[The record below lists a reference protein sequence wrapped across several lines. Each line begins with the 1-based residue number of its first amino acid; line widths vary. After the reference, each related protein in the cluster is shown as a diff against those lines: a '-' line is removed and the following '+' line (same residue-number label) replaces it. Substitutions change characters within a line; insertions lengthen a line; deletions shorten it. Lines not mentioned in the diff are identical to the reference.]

1 MKESEYNAK
10 FVTNLIQTFFMKDIW
25 NKFVYKLIECKKNNV
40 EEAIYHNIIEDKL
53 ELLGWATYRGE
64 ICHKVTLPIGSVGHI
79 QPDILVRRDGENM
92 FVIEVKR
99 PNHNCNERDLQQLFS
114 YMLQLRLKVGIYIGE
129 YLEVFYDCP
138 QDNKEP
144 IPVFRAELALDHKN
158 GMFFAEMFSKENFN
172 PENIKNL
179 YDKIVQEKLNQKK
192 LEELK
197 KKLIANEGELQ
208 ISNIVKQY
216 LMEAYST
223 TFSEQ
228 DIDKMIFSLSFNVQP
243 KENFN
248 QPVNSIQQRESVER
262 NIVYSQRSPISTRKN
277 MVDNKDHTKYSLN
290 GSEPV
295 GKGRFVLLLVTEY
308 VKSHPTLTFHDLE
321 KVFRPEWHS
330 CGVIK
335 TIDSVDD
342 QRRFYIKNEDRL
354 YDVNHTAF
362 VVCNQWGAGNERIK
376 SYWDKAKNEFFAI
389 ANKEGWKVKISN

>member
-1 MKESEYNAK
+1 
-10 FVTNLIQTFFMKDIW
+10 MKDIW

-129 YLEVFYDCP
+129 YLEVFYDYP

-208 ISNIVKQY
+208 ISHIVKQY

-277 MVDNKDHTKYSLN
+277 MVDNKDYTKYSLN
-290 GSEPV
+290 GSTRV

-342 QRRFYIKNEDRL
+342 RRRFYINNEEDWL

-362 VVCNQWGAGNERIK
+362 VVCNQWGAGHERIE

-389 ANKEGWKVKISN
+389 ANKEGWKVEISN